1 MKPERNDPCPCGSGR
16 KYKKCCGAGPS
27 KPAPVS
33 APDPALLARG
43 VQALQRGAFQDAVAL
58 GRKILDASPR
68 SPDACCLCGLALR
81 GLGDL
86 PQARGYLEKA
96 ISLSPARVD
105 YRAALAQT
113 LSGLGEHALAVE
125 QARRALEIDPRF
137 AEGHSALAIALQALG
152 RVDEGLAHLRTA
164 LELEPRN
171 PAYYVNLGT
180 ARQQAGQYPE
190 AEDSYRQAIR
200 IAPDFAP
207 GYANLGALYLLWEK
221 YAAARAPLLKALAL
235 DPADPRALQNLD
247 HLLYAANYSTE
258 ISREDIFAMHRRWGE
273 LIESQAGVARP
284 APAAPAPGARRIRL
298 GYVSPDFLSHA
309 AAYFIEPFIAHHD
322 PEKFEITCYA
332 DVAHPDT
339 FTERFRRYP
348 HHWRDIAGKR
358 DQEVAAMIRADGI
371 DVLVDLAGHTKN
383 NRLMVF
389 ALRPAP
395 LQISYLGYPN
405 TTGLTTID
413 YYITD
418 AWADPEGM
426 SEHLYT
432 EKLVRLPGGFSCFR
446 PEDLAPPIGPLP
458 ARQAGHV
465 TFASLNILKKFNDA
479 VAALWAQ
486 VLERVPGARLI
497 IQCRTLAEPA
507 VQQAVRERFAGFN
520 IAPERLELLPG
531 MSLADHLALY
541 NRIDIALDPFPWNGH
556 TTTSHALWMG
566 VPVITLAGNTH
577 SGRLATSVLCQA
589 GLEELIAPSPEDYV
603 ARAVSLAR
611 DTDRL
616 QALRSSLRERM
627 AQSRHCDGVA
637 FTRGLEELLT
647 ALWKSGA
654 LSVT

>member
-1 MKPERNDPCPCGSGR
+1 MMPERNDPCPCGSGR
-16 KYKKCCGAGPS
+16 KYKKCCAANQPH
-27 KPAPVS
+27 PAPVS
-33 APDPALLARG
+33 SADPALLARG
-43 VQALQRGAFQDAVAL
+43 VQALQRGAFQEAVAQ
-58 GRKILDASPR
+58 GMKILDVSPH

-81 GLGDL
+81 SLGDL
-86 PQARGYLEKA
+86 PQARVYLEKA
-96 ISLSPARVD
+96 IGLSPGRAD
-105 YRAALAQT
+105 YRGALAQT
-113 LSGLGEHALAVE
+113 LSGLGEYTLAAE
-125 QARRALEIDPRF
+125 QARRALEINPRF
-137 AEGHSALAIALQALG
+137 AEGHSSLAIALQSLG
-152 RVDEGLAHLRTA
+152 RMDEGLAHLKIA
-164 LELEPRN
+164 IELEPHN

-190 AEDSYRQAIR
+190 SEDSYRQAIR
-200 IAPDFAP
+200 IAPGFAP
-207 GYANLGALYLLWEK
+207 GYANLGALYLLREK
-221 YAAARAPLLKALAL
+221 YAGAREPILKALAL
-235 DPADPRALQNLD
+235 NPADPRALQNLD

-273 LIESQAGVARP
+273 LIESHTRAP
-284 APAAPAPGARRIRL
+284 WPAAPASGSRRLRL

-309 AAYFIEPFIAHHD
+309 AAYFIEPFMAHHD
-322 PEKFEITCYA
+322 AEKFEVTCYA

-339 FTERFRRYP
+339 FTERFRGYP
-348 HHWRDIAGKR
+348 HRWRDIAGKS
-358 DQEVAAMIRADGI
+358 DAEVAAMIRADGI
-371 DVLVDLAGHTKN
+371 DILVDLAGHTKN

-405 TTGLTTID
+405 TTGLTTVD

-418 AWADPEGM
+418 AWADPEGT

-458 ARQAGHV
+458 ARQNGHV
-465 TFASLNILKKFNDA
+465 TFASLNILKKFNGE

-486 VLERVPGARLI
+486 VLEQVPDARLI
-497 IQCRTLAEPA
+497 IQCRTLADSA

-531 MSLADHLALY
+531 MSLADHLGLY

-566 VPVITLAGNTH
+566 VPVVTLAGNTH
-577 SGRLATSVLCQA
+577 SGRLATSVLCQV
-589 GLEELIAPSPEDYV
+589 GLEAMIAHTPEEYV
-603 ARAVSLAR
+603 ARAVALAA
-611 DTDRL
+611 DQDRL
-616 QALRSSLRERM
+616 AVLRSSLRDRM
-627 AQSRHCDGVA
+627 AKSRHCDGVA

-647 ALWKSGA
+647 ALWKSGV

>member
-1 MKPERNDPCPCGSGR
+1 MMPERNDPCPCGSGK
-16 KYKKCCGAGPS
+16 KYKKCCGANQPGPAS
-27 KPAPVS
+27 VS
-33 APDPALLARG
+33 SADPALLARG

-58 GRKILDASPR
+58 AKKILDTSPR

-81 GLGDL
+81 SLGDL
-86 PQARGYLEKA
+86 SQARVYLEKA
-96 ISLSPARVD
+96 VSLSPARAD
-105 YRAALAQT
+105 YRGALAQT
-113 LSGLGEHALAVE
+113 FSGLGEHALAAE
-125 QARRALEIDPRF
+125 QARRSIEINPRF
-137 AEGHSALAIALQALG
+137 AEGHSALAIALQSLGKEDEALS
-152 RVDEGLAHLRTA
+152 HLRLA
-164 LELEPRN
+164 IELEPHN

-180 ARQQAGQYPE
+180 ARQQTGQYAE
-190 AEDSYRQAIR
+190 AEHCYLQAIQM
-200 IAPDFAP
+200 APDFAP
-207 GYANLGALYLLWEK
+207 GHANLGALYLLWEK
-221 YAAARAPLLKALAL
+221 YAAARAPILQALAL
-235 DPADPRALQNLD
+235 NPADPRALQNLD

-258 ISREDIFAMHRRWGE
+258 ISRDDIFAMHRRWGE
-273 LIESQAGVARP
+273 LIESQTRVPRP
-284 APAAPAPGARRIRL
+284 APAAPVPGARRLRL

-309 AAYFIEPFIAHHD
+309 AAYFIEPFMAHHD
-322 PEKFEITCYA
+322 AEKFEITCYA

-348 HHWRDIAGKR
+348 HRWRDIAGKS

-371 DVLVDLAGHTKN
+371 DILVDLAGHTKN

-486 VLERVPGARLI
+486 VLERVPDARLV
-497 IQCRTLAEPA
+497 IQCRTLADPA
-507 VQQAVRERFAGFN
+507 VQQAVRERFARFN

-566 VPVITLAGNTH
+566 VPVVTLAGNTH
-577 SGRLATSVLCQA
+577 SGRLATSVLCQV
-589 GLEELIAPSPEDYV
+589 GLEAMIAQTPEEYV
-603 ARAVSLAR
+603 ARAVALAA
-611 DTDRL
+611 DQDRL
-616 QALRSSLRERM
+616 AALRSSLRDRL
-627 AQSRHCDGVA
+627 AKSRHCDGVA

-647 ALWKSGA
+647 ALWKSGV